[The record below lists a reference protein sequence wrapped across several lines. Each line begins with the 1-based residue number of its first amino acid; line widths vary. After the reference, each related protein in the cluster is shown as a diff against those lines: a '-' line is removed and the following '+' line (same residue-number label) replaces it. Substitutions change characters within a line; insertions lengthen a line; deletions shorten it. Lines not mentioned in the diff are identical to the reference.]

1 MSAHDPKAREVL
13 NAQIAVQ
20 QRPDR
25 LPVNPRRNKVPAE
38 SRKRVAKACN
48 GCNVRRAKCTGGLP
62 CDRCR
67 KSTRECRY
75 PELEETVTISK
86 SEYEALRRA
95 RESLGHHQT
104 LSAFSELDYQPARQ
118 SLPQHPEQGDLGGSH
133 GDSEVSLNEP
143 DTPREGRVLQ
153 DPHGTVRYLGESSGA
168 TFLNHLREFM
178 ATVFPVAFNTTWPG
192 PQATETKFISAL
204 GHYQTHDSRPSLV
217 SSADPLLVPSK
228 EQARRMLSELRLWT
242 QDGPS
247 TITSGG
253 LYYWANTDELMAQY
267 ESYLEGPQT
276 QESNRSLALVNAAF
290 AVACQFNPG
299 CAPEWDSGHGQTFFT
314 RARMLIGNPLDVA
327 SLSDANVLTL
337 LAFYLL
343 NSYRRDASYMY
354 ISVALHIFLVH
365 GVHRAWLIEEDGK
378 RKFWNAYGK
387 FFTLEDPCATG
398 QQFSS
403 PYPAILLFASELY

>member
-1 MSAHDPKAREVL
+1 MSLWLSP
-13 NAQIAVQ
+13 AQS
-20 QRPDR
+20 RPDR

-67 KSTRECRY
+67 KAARECKY
-75 PELEETVTISK
+75 PELEESVTISK

-95 RESLGHHQT
+95 CEILKQHQT
-104 LSAFSELDYQPARQ
+104 TSAFSELDYQPTRQ
-118 SLPQHPEQGDLGGSH
+118 SLPHHPEQGDPEGRR
-133 GDSEVSLNEP
+133 GDSEISLNEP
-143 DTPREGRVLQ
+143 DAPREGRVLQ

-178 ATVFPVAFNTTWPG
+178 ATVFPVAFNTIWRG

-204 GHYQTHDSRPSLV
+204 GHYHTHDSRPLLI

-228 EQARRMLSELRLWT
+228 DQASRMLSELRLWT

-247 TITSGG
+247 TLTSGG
-253 LYYWANTDELMAQY
+253 LYYWANTDDLMAQY
-267 ESYLEGPQT
+267 ESYLADPQSPEAN
-276 QESNRSLALVNAAF
+276 QNLALVNAAF
-290 AVACQFNPG
+290 AIACQFNPDCG
-299 CAPEWDSGHGQTFFT
+299 PEWDAGHGQTFFT

-387 FFTLEDPCATG
+387 FLPVREG
-398 QQFSS
+398 GSSLSELLS
-403 PYPAILLFASELY
+403 PYSALSFCCS

>member
-1 MSAHDPKAREVL
+1 MSMSHSP
-13 NAQIAVQ
+13 AQS
-20 QRPDR
+20 RPDR

-38 SRKRVAKACN
+38 SRKRVVKACN

-67 KSTRECRY
+67 KAARECKY

-86 SEYEALRRA
+86 SEYEALKRNC
-95 RESLGHHQT
+95 ESLEQRQASST
-104 LSAFSELDYQPARQ
+104 FSELNYQPIRQ
-118 SLPQHPEQGDLGGSH
+118 SVAHPEQGDLEGTH
-133 GDSEVSLNEP
+133 GDNEISLNEP
-143 DTPREGRVLQ
+143 NAPREGRVLQ

-204 GHYQTHDSRPSLV
+204 GHYHTHDSRPLLI

-228 EQARRMLSELRLWT
+228 DQARRMLSELRLWT

-247 TITSGG
+247 TSISGG
-253 LYYWANTDELMAQY
+253 LYYWANTDDLMAQY
-267 ESYLEGPQT
+267 ETYLADPQSPEAN
-276 QESNRSLALVNAAF
+276 QSLALVNAAF
-290 AVACQFNPG
+290 AIACQFNPD
-299 CAPEWDSGHGQTFFT
+299 CAPEWDAGHGQTFFA

-387 FFTLEDPCATG
+387 FLPGRKDKSSSYRVISPC
-398 QQFSS
+398 SLS
-403 PYPAILLFASELY
+403 FASELY